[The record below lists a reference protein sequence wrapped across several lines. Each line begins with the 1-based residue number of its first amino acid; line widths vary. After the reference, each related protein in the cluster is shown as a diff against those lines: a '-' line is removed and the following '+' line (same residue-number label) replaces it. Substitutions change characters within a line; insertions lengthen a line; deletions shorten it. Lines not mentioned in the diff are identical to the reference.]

1 MFASTSPPTPTNP
14 CTPTPLVRIVA
25 MASVPGSLPL
35 ELGAPFAIG
44 VALDLWHWYRLHRSQ
59 QLWARLEAHSSSA
72 MSLRP
77 GTAGSAAVAAA
88 IVAGA
93 AAAGPV
99 EPEPEPE
106 LGAQTESAPQAQCVV
121 LVKRDGKN
129 AVIGRQQSSP
139 WALVVEARR
148 EATEPTKRTI
158 TLGEKTSA
166 SMARAFF
173 WKDNSNTVSRQFPP
187 PTGAGAGNADG
198 FGVGSIRE
206 LEPGSLFEHD
216 WFAPRPPL
224 PSPSPQPYPH
234 SMDFYVSVH
243 PLLNR
248 MSVLAPRLRAVR
260 MDDGELNGASGWLK
274 VSGPCDRS
282 AATTSGQRAGDD
294 EQRAAFFFH
303 SVGTRYFSCPA
314 SR

>member
-1 MFASTSPPTPTNP
+1 
-14 CTPTPLVRIVA
+14 
-25 MASVPGSLPL
+25 MAGVPGSLPL

-99 EPEPEPE
+99 EPEPE

-166 SMARAFF
+166 SVAWPTAAAGRMSSRKFCPRRKGCPLIFLPNFSAKLFSIDSPPLASPTKKRGGDGGDGARSAPPPARGGGASRRTARA
-173 WKDNSNTVSRQFPP
+173 Q
-187 PTGAGAGNADG
+187 
-198 FGVGSIRE
+198 
-206 LEPGSLFEHD
+206 
-216 WFAPRPPL
+216 
-224 PSPSPQPYPH
+224 
-234 SMDFYVSVH
+234 
-243 PLLNR
+243 
-248 MSVLAPRLRAVR
+248 
-260 MDDGELNGASGWLK
+260 
-274 VSGPCDRS
+274 RS
-282 AATTSGQRAGDD
+282 K
-294 EQRAAFFFH
+294 
-303 SVGTRYFSCPA
+303 SC
-314 SR
+314 